1 MKNKPLNRSVDDLLR
16 ESNRAVV
23 MRRSTLAL
31 IISTASASAAVITL
45 WALILITAAKY

>member
-31 IISTASASAAVITL
+31 IISTASAAVITL